1 MNIALF
7 LSRSAR
13 QRPDAVAFRHGAT
26 ARTYGEV
33 SERARRIGYAFL
45 RLGLRPGDR
54 VSLVVSNRPE
64 LLECMF
70 GAWAAGLAV
79 VPINARLHPK
89 EMAYIIDHS
98 GSRALVCSEE
108 FNDPLRGVAAELP
121 AVEHRISMGPH
132 NGELDYEELI
142 RSTDPMAT
150 SEEVDPGDLAW
161 LFYTSGTT
169 GRPKGV
175 VMTHRMMRIGVMNYL
190 ADVYS
195 FQPEDIVL
203 HAAPLTHG
211 SGNVCLA
218 SIARGAT
225 NVILHTPS
233 FEPAAFWA
241 LVERWGVTAVAFMAP
256 TQIVKLLHDDTWS
269 TYDLT
274 SLKSVC
280 YGGGPMY
287 VEDLKLALERFGPIW
302 VQAFGQGESPM
313 TISYLR
319 REDHLKWLKEDER
332 RLESAGT
339 PRTDVEVKIVDENG
353 SDVPAGSIGEIV
365 VRGEIVMAGYWNDPE
380 GTATALRGGWLHTGD
395 LGTFDELGYLYIL
408 DRSKDMIVSG
418 GHNIYSREV
427 EEVILT
433 HPAVEEV
440 AVIAIPDDYWG
451 EAVHAVVVLGE
462 EAVASEAEIQAHCRA
477 NLAHFKKPRSVE
489 FRAELPKSS
498 YGKVLKREL
507 REPYWQGYERRVGG
521 GRRARAGDPEG
532 SG

>member
-13 QRPDAVAFRHGAT
+13 QRPDAVAFRHGDS
-26 ARTYGEV
+26 ARTYGEIW
-33 SERARRIGYAFL
+33 ERAGRVGQAFL
-45 RLGLRPGDR
+45 HLGLRPGDR
-54 VSLVVSNRPE
+54 VGLVVSNRPE

-70 GAWAAGLAV
+70 GAWSAGLAV
-79 VPINARLHPK
+79 VPINVRLHPK
-89 EMAYIIDHS
+89 EMAYILDHS
-98 GSRALVCSEE
+98 GSRALVNSEE
-108 FNDPLRGVAAELP
+108 FNDPLRGVAAKLP
-121 AVEHRISMGPH
+121 AVEHRITMGPG
-132 NGELDYEELI
+132 NETLDYEQLV
-142 RSTDPMAT
+142 RSSDPKT
-150 SEEVDPGDLAW
+150 SFEEVDPGDLAW

-175 VMTHRMMRIGVMNYL
+175 IMTHRMMRIGIMNYL

-195 FQPEDIVL
+195 FQPEDVVL

-241 LVERWGVTAVAFMAP
+241 LVERWRVTAVAFIAP
-256 TQIVKLLHDDTWS
+256 TQIVKLLYDDTRRN
-269 TYDLT
+269 YDLT
-274 SLKSVC
+274 SLRSVC

-302 VQAFGQGESPM
+302 VQVFGQGESPM

-319 REDHLKWLKEDER
+319 REDHLRWLKEDER
-332 RLESAGT
+332 RLGSAGI
-339 PRTDVEVKIVDENG
+339 PRTDVEVRVVDEDD

-365 VRGEIVMAGYWNDPE
+365 VRGEIVMPGYWNDPE
-380 GTATALRGGWLHTGD
+380 ATARALWGGWLHTGD
-395 LGTFDELGYLYIL
+395 LGTFDELGYLYVL

-433 HPAVEEV
+433 HPAVQEV
-440 AVIAIPDDYWG
+440 AVIGIPDDYWG

-462 EAVASEAEIQAHCRA
+462 EAVISEAEIQAHCSA
-477 NLAHFKKPRSVE
+477 NLARFKKPRSVE
-489 FRAELPKSS
+489 FRTELPKSS

-507 REPYWQGYERRVGG
+507 REPYWRGYERRVGG
-521 GRRARAGDPEG
+521 GRRTRGEDLEVG
-532 SG
+532 G